1 MFLNILNNQEKE
13 IFLELAHHI
22 ARSDNDFSNEQ
33 KSIIETYCIE
43 MTIEDIEYNKDL
55 FNLETLLAKVKEKE
69 SQKIILLEIMAL
81 VYSGNYLH
89 IEEKKVIN
97 KMIDIFGLNP
107 SLAIVYG
114 EWAKSIL
121 ALSIQGQALIKL

>member
-1 MFLNILNNQEKE
+1 MFLNRLNPQEKVV
-13 IFLELAHHI
+13 FLELAHHI
-22 ARSDNDFSNEQ
+22 ARSDNDFSDEQ
-33 KSIIETYCIE
+33 KSIIETYCME
-43 MTIEDIEYNKDL
+43 MAIEDIEYNKDL
-55 FNLETLLAKVKEKE
+55 FNIETLLAKVEDKK

-81 VYSGNYLH
+81 VYSDNFLH
-89 IEEKKVIN
+89 IEEKKVLD

-121 ALSIQGQALIKL
+121 ALSIQGQALIEL